1 MFHVSGILHC
11 TFPMSFITTDFIA
24 YDKNI
29 AYEEATISNWMWGME
44 GIYLGKKKKRLLF
57 CKIFPLYSCW
67 NCFPKTVSLQVS
79 YKLAQSLKLIQ

>member
-29 AYEEATISNWMWGME
+29 AYEEAIISNWMWGME
-44 GIYLGKKKKRLLF
+44 GVYLGKKKKNF
-57 CKIFPLYSCW
+57 CSVKF
-67 NCFPKTVSLQVS
+67 SLCTAAGIAFLRQS
-79 YKLAQSLKLIQ
+79 PYKFLTS